1 MNTSPEKPS
10 RSPILSP
17 MSSPEMYPLS
27 DEENYMDFDSS
38 DFSLDYIDDSLFN
51 LFIGTPFKQS
61 VQVRDNLIVYRSTRI
76 KSKRNRVR

>member
-51 LFIGTPFKQS
+51 LFIGTRGYS
-61 VQVRDNLIVYRSTRI
+61 LSYSLRLSYN
-76 KSKRNRVR
+76 